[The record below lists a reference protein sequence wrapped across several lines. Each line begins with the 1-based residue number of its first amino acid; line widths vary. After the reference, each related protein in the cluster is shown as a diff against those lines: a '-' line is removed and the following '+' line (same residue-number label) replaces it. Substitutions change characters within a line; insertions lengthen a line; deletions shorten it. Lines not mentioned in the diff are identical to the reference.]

1 MAAFRAHPSSRHDSD
16 RPDPNGWQIVYTGFV
31 LILLCFFIML
41 TSFASLQKSKIT
53 QFTQAFSSAV
63 SVFEAGK
70 ALENG
75 QTMIDSRAAI
85 VNKED
90 KIARL
95 FEKVR
100 SLSGKYD
107 LSQITIRKT
116 RNGVAMMLSENLLF
130 DSGDARLTLEAQ
142 PLIKRLGHVIQEIA
156 IPVEI
161 QGHTDSRPIHT
172 NAFPSNWELST
183 ARAVNVLR
191 FLVHSQGIDPNR
203 ISAVGFA
210 EFQPLVPNNTVDNRA
225 ANRRVEVVF
234 KID

>member
-53 QFTQAFSSAV
+53 QFTRAFSSAV

-75 QTMIDSRAAI
+75 QTMIDSRDAI

-116 RNGVAMMLSENLLF
+116 RNGVAMTLSENLLF

-142 PLIKRLGHVIQEIA
+142 PLIKRLGHVIQEIG

-183 ARAVNVLR
+183 ARAV
-191 FLVHSQGIDPNR
+191 
-203 ISAVGFA
+203 A
-210 EFQPLVPNNTVDNRA
+210 
-225 ANRRVEVVF
+225 
-234 KID
+234 